1 LSVEVADVTTL
12 LTPLVRI
19 DSVTPWLIPGGAG
32 EMEVARF
39 IAHWL
44 EPLGVDV
51 TIEEP
56 EPGRANLIA
65 RWRGTGGG
73 RTLCLNAHTDT
84 VGYAAWPDTARVPRI
99 EGDLMLGLGAADDKG
114 HCAAALLALKSA
126 VQSGKRMRGDLMVAL
141 VADEEGASIGTEHL
155 VAHHHSEIDGAI
167 VLEANGL
174 TNVLVTHQGF
184 GWIDV
189 VVYGTAAHGSAPD
202 KGVDAIVHMAEVLR
216 RLHELDRNTF
226 QPNPHPMNGRTVF
239 HTGTIVGG
247 TDYATYP
254 DRCVL
259 GIEIGTQPGETLK
272 DRVREIEQI
281 FAEVAAGE
289 TGFRG
294 EVNVRIDRNP
304 FQAVGHEELWQAL
317 SRATSEV
324 VGIAPKQTG
333 DNAWMD
339 AALIQEGG
347 IPTLVTGAS
356 GGNFHARDEWVSLS
370 ELAKLAD
377 LLRETAF
384 TYCA

>member
-1 LSVEVADVTTL
+1 MKGEVAEVTSL
-12 LTPLVRI
+12 LSSLVRI

-51 TIEEP
+51 AIEEP

-84 VGYAAWPDTARVPRI
+84 VGYAAWPKAALVPRI

-126 VQSGKRMRGDLMVAL
+126 VQSGRRMRGDLMIAL

-155 VAHHHSEIDGAI
+155 VKHHHSEIDGAL

-174 TNVLVTHQGF
+174 NNVLVTHQGF
-184 GWIDV
+184 GWIDIV
-189 VVYGTAAHGSAPD
+189 VHGTAAHGSAPD
-202 KGVDAIVHMAEVLR
+202 KGVDAIVHMAEVVR
-216 RLHELDRNTF
+216 RLHELDRKAF
-226 QPNPHPMNGRTVF
+226 QPHPHPMNGRTVF

-259 GIEIGTQPGETLK
+259 GIEIGSQPGETLAN
-272 DRVREIEQI
+272 RVREIEQI
-281 FAEVAAGE
+281 FAEVAATE
-289 TGFRG
+289 PGFRA

-304 FQAVGHEELWQAL
+304 FEASGHEALWEAL
-317 SRATSEV
+317 SGAITDVTGS
-324 VGIAPKQTG
+324 AAKQMG

-339 AALIQEGG
+339 AALMQEGG

-370 ELAKLAD
+370 ELAQLVD
-377 LLRETAF
+377 VLRETAIS
-384 TYCA
+384 YCT

>member
-1 LSVEVADVTTL
+1 LSIKVDDVTSL
-12 LTPLVRI
+12 LSSLVRI

-39 IAHWL
+39 IADWL

-56 EPGRANLIA
+56 EPGRANLLA

-84 VGYAAWPDTARVPRI
+84 VGYSAWPETARVPRI
-99 EGDLMLGLGAADDKG
+99 QGDLMLGLGAADDKG

-126 VQSGKRMRGDLMVAL
+126 VQSGRRMRGDLMVAL
-141 VADEEGASIGTEHL
+141 VADEEGASIGTVHL
-155 VAHHHSEIDGAI
+155 VDHHSSEIDAAI
-167 VLEANGL
+167 ILEANGL
-174 TNVLVTHQGF
+174 GNVLVTHQGF
-184 GWIDV
+184 GWIDIV
-189 VVYGTAAHGSAPD
+189 VHGTAAHGSAPD
-202 KGVDAIVHMAEVLR
+202 RGVDAIVHMAEVVR
-216 RLHELDRNTF
+216 RLHELDRKAY
-226 QPNPHPMNGRTVF
+226 QPHPHPMNGRTVF

-254 DRCVL
+254 DRCVM

-272 DRVREIEQI
+272 DRVHEIEQI
-281 FAEVAAGE
+281 FAEVAKSE
-289 TGFRG
+289 PGFRA
-294 EVNVRIDRNP
+294 EVNVKIDRNP
-304 FQAVGHEELWQAL
+304 FQAAGHEELWEAL

-324 VGIAPKQTG
+324 AGITPKQSG

-339 AALIQEGG
+339 AALMQEGG

-356 GGNFHARDEWVSLS
+356 GGNFHAPDEWVSLG
-370 ELAKLAD
+370 ELAQLTD
-377 LLRETAF
+377 VLTETAF
-384 TYCA
+384 SYCA